1 MTEPRWLRV
10 VGNDWGGLVPPEVG
24 GWRPT
29 IPVSVIIPA
38 YNCQDCLEVA
48 LAALARQTY
57 PTELLEVV
65 VVDDGSE
72 PKLELPEV
80 RPAHCRLIRAPE
92 HSTGWGRA
100 NALDAGVQL
109 SDGEILHWLDA
120 DLVPFP
126 EHVEAQ
132 ARWHH
137 IAPDVVTLGYKRFV
151 SDEVAVPAAVLPKV
165 VAGEIEH
172 LFPPEVTE
180 PHDYI
185 EEYIEET
192 DRLRAADHLAFR
204 AHVGATAALRRDL
217 YHDCGGLDVQLRL
230 GEDGELG
237 YRLAQAGA
245 VFVPEPQARS
255 WHLGASHA
263 MTVGERQRRYNAP
276 FLADRM
282 PLPRWLRD
290 GVRRSWEVPLTTVV
304 VEVGDHPLE
313 LVRGCVDRLLAG
325 NELDLRI
332 LLVGEWDGWDDQRRR
347 RVLADPLLDRRL
359 LVATYRSEPRVALV
373 DAVPETVFPSPF
385 LVRVPVGIGVSP
397 GAVRRLVGYA
407 NAEQV
412 GLVRV
417 TPPGAGP
424 AVELWRTAAVSRAR
438 RHRAAGEPLAE
449 AVATVW
455 GERWSSAGEFG
466 LVDLFSL
473 PVEEQVWMPP
483 ALTAPPAST
492 PPPPRPT
499 VAVAGFRSLLRA
511 GWFVIRLAVV
521 GAWRRM
527 RGTRDS

>member
-1 MTEPRWLRV
+1 MTEPRWPRV
-10 VGNDWGGLVPPEVG
+10 VRNDWSGLVPPEIG
-24 GWRPT
+24 GWRPAT
-29 IPVSVIIPA
+29 PVSVIIPA

-48 LAALARQTY
+48 LAALRRQTY
-57 PTELLEVV
+57 PAELLEVV

-80 RPAHCRLIRAPE
+80 RPANCRLVRVPD

-100 NALDAGVQL
+100 NALHVGVQL

-126 EHVEAQ
+126 EHIEAQ

-137 IAPDVVTLGYKRFV
+137 VAPDVVTLGYKRFV
-151 SDEVAVPAAVLPKV
+151 PDELAVPEQVLPRV
-165 VAGEIEH
+165 VAGEFEA

-204 AHVGATAALRRDL
+204 AHVGATAAVRRDL
-217 YHDCGGLDVQLRL
+217 YRDCGGLDVRLRL

-290 GVRRSWEVPLTTVV
+290 GVRRNWQVPLMTVV

-325 NELDLRI
+325 NEFDQRI
-332 LLVGEWDGWDDQRRR
+332 LLVGQWDGLEDQRRR

-359 LVATYRSEPRVALV
+359 LVATYQSDPRITLV
-373 DAVPETVFPSPF
+373 DAAPVTAFPSPF
-385 LVRVPVGIGVSP
+385 LVRVPVGIGVRR
-397 GAVRRLVGYA
+397 GAVRRLVSHA
-407 NAEQV
+407 NDEQV
-412 GLVRV
+412 GLIRV
-417 TPPGAGP
+417 TPPSPGP
-424 AVELWRTAAVSRAR
+424 AVELWRTAAVSRALR
-438 RHRAAGEPLAE
+438 QRAAGEPLAE
-449 AVATVW
+449 AVARVW
-455 GERWSSAGEFG
+455 GERWLSADDIG
-466 LVDLFSL
+466 LVDLSIL
-473 PVEEQVWMPP
+473 PVEELAWRPP
-483 ALTAPPAST
+483 ALTAPPTPAAPA
-492 PPPPRPT
+492 PPPT
-499 VAVAGFRSLLRA
+499 VVVGGFRSLIRA
-511 GWFVIRLAVV
+511 GWFVLRLAIA
-521 GAWRRM
+521 GARR
-527 RGTRDS
+527 RIRRTTGW